1 MNRQRGMPAR
11 WVVALMIC
19 LTATATSSMAM
30 AQRADDAAARRLALR
45 EAVELALRNNRNV
58 RLAETTVA
66 RAAAE
71 HEQARAIFRPQVLL
85 GSGLAYTQGF
95 PLSIEGSAPSIFQI
109 GDSQALFDPNLR
121 NRERQAKKMRAAAAQ
136 SLEDE
141 RDRIVAETVLAY
153 LDLDRNRRSLE
164 YLQGQSRSLEATA
177 ELMEQRVEAG
187 LEPALET
194 TRAQLGAARGLNA
207 LTALENEIGMLEFR
221 LRDLTGITQEQ
232 RIETQMSEIPMLT
245 EGQSVGEMATQALN
259 NNPGLLALAEQVR
272 AKQFQVRSEQG
283 SRWPRV
289 NLVGQYGLFSDH
301 NNFSDF
307 FQRFSRNNVTVGV
320 SIVVPIYE
328 RERYNA
334 RLSKAEAELEEA
346 RLREQEGRAAVAGQ
360 VRAMWGAVRQQDSG
374 REVARLELELAREA
388 LNGVL
393 EQYEAGR
400 LNRLQLERARVEENR
415 AWISLFEA
423 DYQLERARLELLR
436 ITGQLRAALL

>member
-1 MNRQRGMPAR
+1 
-11 WVVALMIC
+11 
-19 LTATATSSMAM
+19 
-30 AQRADDAAARRLALR
+30 
-45 EAVELALRNNRNV
+45 
-58 RLAETTVA
+58 
-66 RAAAE
+66 
-71 HEQARAIFRPQVLL
+71 
-85 GSGLAYTQGF
+85 
-95 PLSIEGSAPSIFQI
+95 
-109 GDSQALFDPNLR
+109 
-121 NRERQAKKMRAAAAQ
+121 
-136 SLEDE
+136 
-141 RDRIVAETVLAY
+141 
-153 LDLDRNRRSLE
+153 
-164 YLQGQSRSLEATA
+164 
-177 ELMEQRVEAG
+177 
-187 LEPALET
+187 
-194 TRAQLGAARGLNA
+194 
-207 LTALENEIGMLEFR
+207 
-221 LRDLTGITQEQ
+221 
-232 RIETQMSEIPMLT
+232 MLT

-307 FQRFSRNNVTVGV
+307 FQRFSRDNVTVGV